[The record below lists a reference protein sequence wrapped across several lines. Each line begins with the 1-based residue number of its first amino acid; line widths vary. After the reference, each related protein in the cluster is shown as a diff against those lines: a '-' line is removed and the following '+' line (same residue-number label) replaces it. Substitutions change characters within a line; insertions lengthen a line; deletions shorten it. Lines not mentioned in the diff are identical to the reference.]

1 MDYLGLGYLH
11 EYTLVTVYRPRG
23 KRAFVAVGYP
33 GMVGVVSGINDAGL
47 AVTAL
52 ETTGSEEEIA
62 SQALFR
68 PLHEVHA

>member
-1 MDYLGLGYLH
+1 
-11 EYTLVTVYRPRG
+11 
-23 KRAFVAVGYP
+23 
-33 GMVGVVSGINDAGL
+33 MVGVVSGINDAGL